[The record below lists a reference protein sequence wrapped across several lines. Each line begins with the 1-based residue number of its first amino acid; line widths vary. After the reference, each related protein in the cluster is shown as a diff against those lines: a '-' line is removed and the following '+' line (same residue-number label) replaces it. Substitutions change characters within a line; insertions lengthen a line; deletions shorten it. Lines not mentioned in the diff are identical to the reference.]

1 MPKKN
6 LYNRVMLKLSG
17 EVLQGG
23 GSKTV
28 ARQDVAVNG
37 SIDRASLES
46 FCSQIAAVHK
56 KGIGVV
62 IVPGGGNFWRYRDQ
76 KNLELPRVVSDN
88 IGMLATVMNA
98 TALQACFAGMGVKS
112 IAMSAVSM
120 PRVIDDYTPRLALK
134 ALECGWI
141 VIAAGGTG
149 NPFFSTDSAAALRG
163 LELSCDVLLKGT
175 KVDYVYDRDPKK
187 YKDAR
192 KFEKISFQEVLER
205 GLEVMDFTAISLCK
219 DGGLPIR
226 VFNMEKKDSL
236 EKVVTDA
243 LFGTIIS

>member
-1 MPKKN
+1 
-6 LYNRVMLKLSG
+6 MLKLSG
-17 EVLQGG
+17 EVLHGG
-23 GSKTV
+23 G
-28 ARQDVAVNG
+28 AN
-37 SIDRASLES
+37 IDRGSLERL
-46 FCSQIAAVHK
+46 CSQIAGVHK
-56 KGIGVV
+56 NAIGVV

-76 KNLELPRVVSDN
+76 KNLRLPRVISDN

-175 KVDYVYDRDPKK
+175 KVDYVYDRDPKQ

-205 GLEVMDFTAISLCK
+205 GLEVMDLTAISLCK
-219 DGGLPIR
+219 DGALSIR
-226 VFNMEKKDSL
+226 VFNMEKKDGL
-236 EKVVTDA
+236 EKVLIDKS
-243 LFGTIIS
+243 FGTTIC